1 MHLLFRTPALRT
13 PFLGAAALALALAA
27 GPVLSPAAAE
37 TFRAGDIVVET
48 PWSRATPGGAK
59 VAGGYVTLRNEG
71 DTADRLIGGSS
82 EIAERFEVHSMEMVD
97 GVAKMA
103 PVEGGLE
110 IPPGETVAL
119 APGGYHVMFMGL
131 QRPLAEGESFEGT
144 LVFER
149 AGEVPVT
156 FAVGR
161 MGSREAPHGH

>member
-1 MHLLFRTPALRT
+1 MRIPFRTPA
-13 PFLGAAALALALAA
+13 FGAAALALALSLAT
-27 GPVLSPAAAE
+27 GPLLTPAAAE
-37 TFRAGDIVVET
+37 SVRVGDIVVDT

-97 GVAKMA
+97 GVARMA

-119 APGGYHVMFMGL
+119 APGGYHIMFMGL
-131 QRPLAEGESFEGT
+131 ERPLAEGEGFEGT

>member
-1 MHLLFRTPALRT
+1 MHTLFRRPA
-13 PFLGAAALALALAA
+13 LGAAALALALAGA
-27 GPVLSPAAAE
+27 PLLAPTPAAAE
-37 TFRAGDIVVET
+37 SVRVGDIVVDT

-59 VAGGYVTLRNEG
+59 VAGGYVTITNEG

-110 IPPGETVAL
+110 IPPGETVSL

-131 QRPLAEGESFEGT
+131 QRPLGEGESFEGT